1 MLLLY
6 LGPEVLMPLV
16 SAIAAIGGGMM
27 MFWHK
32 IRRGVRALLGY
43 TDPDP
48 DPTPTLESDTTTP

>member
-16 SAIAAIGGGMM
+16 SAIAAIAGGVM

-32 IRRGVRALLGY
+32 IRKGARSLLGKK
-43 TDPDP
+43 DPDP
-48 DPTPTLESDTTTP
+48 VTITPDSDTTSS